1 MKSRIRKV
9 RNDANLSQDQM
20 ASELNLSKNFIS
32 QIETGSRNP
41 SDRTICDICKRFHV
55 NEEWLRNGTGEQYL
69 PPENPTAAYM
79 AELLGSEDNPVYD
92 LIKSIMMTYSQLSEK
107 NKLVLQEF
115 CQKLKE
121 NQ

>member
-9 RNDANLSQDQM
+9 RNDANLSQEQM

-41 SDRTICDICKRFHV
+41 SDRTICDICKKFHV
-55 NEEWLRNGTGEQYL
+55 REEWLRNGTGEPYL
-69 PPENPTAAYM
+69 PIENEEAAYIT
-79 AELLGSEDNPVYD
+79 ALLGNENNPLYD
-92 LIKSIMMTYSQLSEK
+92 LIKSIMKTYSQLSEN

>member
-9 RNDANLSQDQM
+9 RNDANLSQEQM

-41 SDRTICDICKRFHV
+41 SDRTICDICKKFHV
-55 NEEWLRNGTGEQYL
+55 SEEWLRNGTGEPYL
-69 PPENPTAAYM
+69 PIENEEAAYV
-79 AELLGSEDNPVYD
+79 AELLSDKDNPVYD
-92 LIKSIMMTYSQLSEK
+92 LIKSIMKTYSQLSDN

>member
-1 MKSRIRKV
+1 
-9 RNDANLSQDQM
+9 M

-41 SDRTICDICKRFHV
+41 SDRTICDICKKFHV
-55 NEEWLRNGTGEQYL
+55 SEEWLRNGTGEPYL
-69 PPENPTAAYM
+69 PIENEEAAYV
-79 AELLGSEDNPVYD
+79 AELLSDKDNPVYD
-92 LIKSIMMTYSQLSEK
+92 LIKSIMKTYSQLSDN